1 MEGPKGNN
9 VEGEGG
15 VEQREFAESKE
26 STGTFWETCSLPTS
40 PSHPTRSRVE
50 GGFKDFTFKVV
61 NLLSP

>member
-26 STGTFWETCSLPTS
+26 STGGPSKKLALFLPL
-40 PSHPTRSRVE
+40 PRIQLGHVWRAAFRI
-50 GGFKDFTFKVV
+50 
-61 NLLSP
+61 LLLKLSIC